1 MSPRES
7 AERALPTPE
16 LTRRGALRALAG
28 GGLTLGAAKAVDNVL
43 VGYGDLVGTNLVEQ
57 AGSGALASLAD
68 EGFRP
73 NRGTRASVGGHSMTL
88 GDEGVAV
95 RADGELVA
103 ERPPER
109 LRGGWAAA
117 LGLPPAL
124 SGFAADLGAIAR
136 DEHAYEFHRL
146 EAFFDRVDGATPR
159 PLAVGA
165 MRRWPKAAPAS
176 VATFADVEPADT
188 RAVLEGLVGGFRTHS
203 YYDAPR
209 YVAGSIQDNVIF
221 GAVDLRAPFR
231 DPVDFGSLVDG
242 GKTGLFCYEFTHRS
256 LEALHA
262 VPATEQTVPV
272 VAGRVWD
279 QRHKHVYTAVAS
291 VVRDDDGLAVP
302 MTFVDY
308 THTTL
313 YDDAGLRG
321 LLGEGLEAFDSRH
334 RATVVH
340 WSPYERW

>member
-1 MSPRES
+1 MP
-7 AERALPTPE
+7 APE
-16 LTRRGALRALAG
+16 VSRRGALRVLAG

-43 VGYGDLVGTNLVEQ
+43 VGYGDLVGTNLGEQ

-73 NRGTRASVGGHSMTL
+73 SHGTRASGGGHSTTIR
-88 GDEGVAV
+88 GDRVHV
-95 RADGELVA
+95 RVEGELVA
-103 ERPPER
+103 ERPLER
-109 LRGGWAAA
+109 LRGEWAAA
-117 LGLPPAL
+117 IGLPPTH
-124 SGFAADLGAIAR
+124 SGFVADLGAIAR
-136 DEHAYEFHRL
+136 GEHTYEFHRL
-146 EAFFDRVDGATPR
+146 EAFFDRVDSAASR

-165 MRRWPKAAPAS
+165 MRRWPAAAPDS

-209 YVAGSIQDNVIF
+209 YVAGSIQDNLIF

-231 DPVDFGSLVDG
+231 DPVDFGSLLDG

-291 VVRDDDGLAVP
+291 VVRDDGSLVVP

-334 RATVVH
+334 RATAVH